1 MKWLLC
7 SSVVLL
13 ASNEAIPNSM
23 LDPVA
28 RLGAVGV
35 IGIVLIFLVTRTLP
49 RFAKAIE
56 AQTVALNAQTIVLND
71 LKLHC
76 SRRQIEVNGSP

>member
-13 ASNEAIPNSM
+13 ASNEAIPESM

-35 IGIVLIFLVTRTLP
+35 IGFLLIFLVTRTLP
-49 RFAKAIE
+49 RFARAIE
-56 AQTVALNAQTIVLND
+56 GQTVALKAQTVALND

-76 SRRQIEVNGSP
+76 LHRQAE